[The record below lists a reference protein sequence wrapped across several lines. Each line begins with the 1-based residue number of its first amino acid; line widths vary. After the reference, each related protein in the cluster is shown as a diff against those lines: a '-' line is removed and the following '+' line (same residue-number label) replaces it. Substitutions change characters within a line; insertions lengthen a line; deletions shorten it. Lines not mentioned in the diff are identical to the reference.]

1 MFYWGM
7 LKSFSTGEDEQ
18 IFQGNVI
25 VLIGML

>member
-1 MFYWGM
+1 M